1 MPLSIF
7 VPIQYIADPGGAL
20 WGPSSALSAR
30 MEEREVAMVL
40 KVLRVGQ
47 AVEQAGMLEPRSHIL
62 HQGRGAAAKAK
73 GEWS

>member
-1 MPLSIF
+1 M
-7 VPIQYIADPGGAL
+7 VGAYSFHL
-20 WGPSSALSAR
+20 TLLKSLTSSFALLLNQL
-30 MEEREVAMVL
+30 EEEEQEVAKVL

>member
-1 MPLSIF
+1 
-7 VPIQYIADPGGAL
+7 
-20 WGPSSALSAR
+20 
-30 MEEREVAMVL
+30 MVL